1 MTDKKLFNSK
11 RTDMC
16 LAALLILIFH
26 LWISVFKGN
35 AVENFIVKTGYI
47 GVDIFLLLS
56 VYTLSLRP
64 ITDLKS
70 FYIGRFKSVYLKFAL
85 FVVIASIINHWK
97 VLRAFKSLT
106 MVELFEKGGG
116 AFLWFLPAI
125 VILYFI
131 FPFLTRIL
139 KFKPWVNALIV
150 LTVWFLVGIAISW
163 FSNYD
168 AIFIFLNRVP
178 IMVVGYLL
186 ARYGDAISNKG
197 LGIKAAIG
205 VLLLIA
211 GIILTWKFGYKV
223 RLNSP
228 ITDMFYV
235 ATIPYAL
242 GLTLLVDMIP
252 ECKVIR
258 LLGRSTLEAYAVQM
272 IWGYKMAAFFY
283 KFSKS
288 ALITNLLTAICVF
301 GLSICISSVF
311 MILFNIKR
319 AK

>member
-125 VILYFI
+125 VILYFL
-131 FPFLTRIL
+131 FPLVDKIL

-150 LTVWFLVGIAISW
+150 LLVWLAVGLIISR
-163 FSNYD
+163 FSNYN

-186 ARYGDAISNKG
+186 ARYEGKIVDKG
-197 LGIKAAIG
+197 MGVRVAVA

-235 ATIPYAL
+235 VTIPYAL
-242 GLTLLVDMIP
+242 GLTLLVDLIP
-252 ECKVIR
+252 ECRFTR

-288 ALITNLLTAICVF
+288 AIITNLLTIICVL
-301 GLSICISSVF
+301 GLSMCVSSIF